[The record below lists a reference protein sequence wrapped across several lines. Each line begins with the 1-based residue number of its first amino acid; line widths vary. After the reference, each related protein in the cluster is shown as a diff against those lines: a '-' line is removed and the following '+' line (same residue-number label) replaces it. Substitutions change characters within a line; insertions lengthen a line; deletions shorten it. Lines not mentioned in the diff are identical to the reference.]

1 MKRYA
6 LALVAA
12 LLPMMSHA
20 APVEN
25 ADCYSAKY
33 HDYVDASIN
42 WYQALVEMTV
52 EKDASLDEVADWFLR
67 GRTNHFN
74 LNAQAFDYYLNN
86 DSAKLNLDA
95 PVESWL
101 MLSQEDVKI
110 LSQSSLPPSS
120 LAKDVFA
127 FRQGESMEGNY
138 ALRSAL
144 ADLLSHPKEIDK
156 PLNQYN
162 DQMVSINDRQCQ

>member
-12 LLPMMSHA
+12 LLPIMSNA
-20 APVEN
+20 APIKN

-42 WYQALVEMTV
+42 WYQALVDMTV
-52 EKDASLDEVADWFLR
+52 KKDPTLDEVAAWFLK
-67 GRTNHFN
+67 GRKNHFN
-74 LNAQAFDYYLNN
+74 LNAQAFDYYLEN
-86 DSAKLNLDA
+86 DSAKLNLEA

-101 MLSQEDVKI
+101 KLSQEDVKT
-110 LSQSSLPPSS
+110 LAQSSLPPST
-120 LAKDVFA
+120 LAEKVFN
-127 FRQGESMEGNY
+127 FRQGEAMDGNY
-138 ALRSAL
+138 TLRSAL

-156 PLNQYN
+156 ALNQYN
-162 DQMVSINDRQCQ
+162 DQMNSINQRQCQ

>member
-12 LLPMMSHA
+12 LLPIMSNA
-20 APVEN
+20 APVKN

-42 WYQALVEMTV
+42 WYQALVDMTV
-52 EKDASLDEVADWFLR
+52 KKDASLDEVAQWFLQ
-67 GRTNHFN
+67 GRKNHFN
-74 LNAQAFDYYLNN
+74 LNAKAFDYYLEN
-86 DSAKLNLDA
+86 DSAKLNLEA

-101 MLSQEDVKI
+101 KLGQEDVKT
-110 LSQSSLPPSS
+110 LAQSSLPPSA
-120 LAKDVFA
+120 LAEKVFN
-127 FRQGESMEGNY
+127 FRQGEAMDGNY

-156 PLNQYN
+156 ALNQYN
-162 DQMVSINDRQCQ
+162 DQMNSINQRQCQ